1 MDLRFIKAF
10 TKPGETTLLGYRMRP
25 FSLKHRMALHA
36 IGSPFVT
43 PEKPMTVIDLFV
55 AVKICAEK
63 SIRRLTFM
71 DVLRMSSIK
80 ANPKKMTEYV
90 NAFHEYSNVSNWPK
104 FWDRSKK
111 QGGSARS
118 VPWILQVVTNLIANG
133 WDEEAAWSL
142 PESQAIWYHT
152 AISIRNGNDVS
163 LLNADDDEIM
173 DNFNKLA
180 EEAKA
185 RPRVRRQTKATR

>member
-1 MDLRFIKAF
+1 MDRRFIKAF
-10 TKPGETTLLGYRMRP
+10 TKPGETVLLGYRMRP

-36 IGSPFVT
+36 IGSPFVL
-43 PEKPMTVIDLFV
+43 PDKPLSVLDLFM

-63 SIRRLTFM
+63 SVRGLTFM
-71 DVLRMSSIK
+71 DVFRMSAIK
-80 ANPKKMTEYV
+80 ANPRKMAEHV
-90 NAFHEYSNVSNWPK
+90 NAFHEYSNVSHWPK
-104 FWDRSKK
+104 FWNQGKK

-118 VPWILQVVTNLIANG
+118 VPWVLQVISNLIANG

-152 AISIRNGNDVS
+152 AISIRNGNEVA
-163 LLNADDDEIM
+163 LLNEDDDEIM
-173 DNFNKLA
+173 ANFKKLA

-185 RPRVRRQTKATR
+185 RPRVRRHNKAKL